1 MPRLAIVCLA
11 GLVTLAPACG
21 VGDMRSEQE
30 PAPPGT
36 VRVVR
41 PVDGDTIVVDID
53 GQEEPVRFIG
63 IDTPESV
70 AQDRPVEC
78 YGPEAKERT
87 AALLPE
93 GTLVRLERDVE
104 ARDRY
109 DRLLAYVIRDEDD
122 VFINE
127 RLVEEGFAESIAY
140 PPNTTR
146 QGELD
151 EAEAH
156 ARAEGRGLWAA
167 CGGTDVPLGDAR
179 IGAGLDGVPLE
190 WRHCAHGRLA
200 CRLGSVPPG

>member
-1 MPRLAIVCLA
+1 VPRLAIVRLIALVALA
-11 GLVTLAPACG
+11 AGCG
-21 VGDMRSEQE
+21 VGEMRTERE

-36 VRVVR
+36 ARVVR
-41 PVDGDTIVVDID
+41 SVDGDTVVVDID
-53 GQEEPVRFIG
+53 GQEEPIRLIG

-78 YGPEAKERT
+78 FGPEAKERT
-87 AALLPE
+87 ASLLPA

-122 VFINE
+122 VFIN
-127 RLVEEGFAESIAY
+127 RLLVEEGFAESISY

-151 EAEAH
+151 QAEAR
-156 ARAEGRGLWAA
+156 ARADRRGLWDA
-167 CGGTDVPLGDAR
+167 CGGTDVPLA
-179 IGAGLDGVPLE
+179 
-190 WRHCAHGRLA
+190 
-200 CRLGSVPPG
+200 PG

>member
-1 MPRLAIVCLA
+1 MPRLAMTCL
-11 GLVTLAPACG
+11 GLLFVAAACG
-21 VGDMRSEQE
+21 IGDMRTERE
-30 PAPPGT
+30 PAPAGT
-36 VRVVR
+36 ARIVR
-41 PVDGDTIVVDID
+41 PVDGDTVVVDID
-53 GQEEPVRFIG
+53 GHEEPVRFIG

-93 GTLVRLERDVE
+93 GTVVRLERDVE

-122 VFINE
+122 LFVNGL
-127 RLVEEGFAESIAY
+127 LVEEGYAESIAY

-151 EAEAH
+151 AAEAS

-167 CGGTDVPLGDAR
+167 CGGTDVTL
-179 IGAGLDGVPLE
+179 
-190 WRHCAHGRLA
+190 
-200 CRLGSVPPG
+200 PPG

>member
-1 MPRLAIVCLA
+1 VPRLATACLA
-11 GLVTLAPACG
+11 GLVALVPGCG
-21 VGDMRSEQE
+21 VGEMQAEQE

-36 VRVVR
+36 ARVVR
-41 PVDGDTIVVDID
+41 PVDGDTVVVEID

-78 YGPEAKERT
+78 FGPEAKERT
-87 AALLPE
+87 AALLPA

-122 VFINE
+122 VFVN
-127 RLVEEGFAESIAY
+127 RLLVEEGFAESIAF

-151 EAEAH
+151 EAEAQ
-156 ARAEGRGLWAA
+156 ARAEQRGLWAT
-167 CGGTDVPLGDAR
+167 CGGTDVQ
-179 IGAGLDGVPLE
+179 
-190 WRHCAHGRLA
+190 LA
-200 CRLGSVPPG
+200 PG